1 MLKLRKTSQEFYVN
15 ICVAL
20 PLLNQGKKVSD
31 CDNYIVWIC
40 YMVLINPIS
49 ATLPSFLAGSILRR
63 SWGIK
68 L

>member
-1 MLKLRKTSQEFYVN
+1 
-15 ICVAL
+15 
-20 PLLNQGKKVSD
+20 
-31 CDNYIVWIC
+31 
-40 YMVLINPIS
+40 MVLINPIS